1 MNRIMILEG
10 ELRART
16 YSDTLKYV
24 FKNYLLEPSYTVG
37 ESNGTPLQYSCLE
50 NPRDRE
56 PGGLQSMGSLR
67 VGHD

>member
-37 ESNGTPLQYSCLE
+37 ESNGTPLQYSYLE
-50 NPRDRE
+50 NPMD
-56 PGGLQSMGSLR
+56 GG
-67 VGHD
+67 VW